1 MVTVMNLLRYL
12 TSAFINFFGIT
23 QPSPEEETRAS
34 LFIAFLFLSML
45 VMLGA
50 ILFFLVHFFHS

>member
-1 MVTVMNLLRYL
+1 MVKAMNLLRFL
-12 TSAFINFFGIT
+12 ASAFINFFGIT

-50 ILFFLVHFFHS
+50 ILFLLVDVFRG